1 MRRNLIKIMAGL
13 SIMVGG
19 IIALPLGAS
28 AVHRE
33 ERVRVW
39 HNRID
44 DVMITKIVPGEPR
57 IEITYNDT
65 NPIYSDNDSW
75 PRMVNIGYGDFTDRD
90 LYLVNKSFDYYSPRR
105 NNQMKVAYFQAE
117 EYVPPR
123 WNDGVTITV
132 SGVPRIYK
140 NADLLTGAEG
150 RLVYVVTFT
159 NSERLLG
166 RVDYTRCINSSVFIS
181 GEATECWME
190 EIGDGKVQYQPYTSS
205 GVRVEIP
212 PEEDAVLTAATES
225 WIPEY
230 GWPDLEPEPEPEEPE
245 PEPEEPEP
253 EPEEPEEPEE
263 SEPEESAPE
272 ELGPAEP
279 EPEIEDPV
287 SEKPEP
293 ESEEPESES
302 DEPESEPEESKIILA
317 GVKEQGDGNNLGGT
331 GEEYEIV
338 MTEADKVESDLAN
351 NSVVTDKAGGQEV
364 TRNDTVNGLKIQE
377 VVAEVKSDDVE
388 VPELGQKTDKK
399 PSIALSIALIV
410 GVGAALVAVWW
421 FLLFGK
427 HKSNKERKEG
437 KE

>member
-19 IIALPLGAS
+19 ITALPLGAS

-90 LYLVNKSFDYYSPRR
+90 LYLANKSFDYYSPRR

-212 PEEDAVLTAATES
+212 PEEDAVLTVATES

-245 PEPEEPEP
+245 
-253 EPEEPEEPEE
+253 
-263 SEPEESAPE
+263 SEP
-272 ELGPAEP
+272 
-279 EPEIEDPV
+279 
-287 SEKPEP
+287 
-293 ESEEPESES
+293 

-317 GVKEQGDGNNLGGT
+317 GVKEQRNGNNLGGT
-331 GEEYEIV
+331 GEEHEIV

-364 TRNDTVNGLKIQE
+364 TRNDTVNGLKMQE

-399 PSIALSIALIV
+399 SSIALSIALIV